1 MKKGRIIGIV
11 VVVLWLLASSW
22 FRFYNSTLVMS
33 ENLDA
38 LDKQVANMYDRRADL
53 VPQLAAVVKRYA
65 EYESGTLA
73 NVVSLREPANQ
84 LVNLQG
90 MIAKGE
96 ANTPAFNNLLASTLS
111 QVKLTVEQYP
121 NLKAD
126 QQFTALFTELEGSE
140 NRIRVAIKDY
150 NDSVGTYNIKVRS
163 LPWGRLFGAIFGLQ
177 AKERIAP
184 AEGKDYKAVPNVD
197 QLLK

>member
-1 MKKGRIIGIV
+1 MKKRLIPGLIALV
-11 VVVLWLLASSW
+11 VIAILSW
-22 FRFYNSTLVMS
+22 FKFYNGTLKMS
-33 ENLDA
+33 EDIDA

-53 VPQLAAVVKRYA
+53 VPQLSAVVKRYA

-84 LVNLQG
+84 LANLQG
-90 MIAKGE
+90 MVAKGE

-126 QQFTALFTELEGSE
+126 WQFTALFTELEGSE

-150 NDSVGTYNIKVRS
+150 NDGVGTYNVRVKS
-163 LPWGRLFGAIFGLQ
+163 LPWGRLFGTIFGLQ
-177 AKERIAP
+177 PKARIAP